1 MLIMDIIMGKSPK
14 TEPQLGKE
22 ELYKKEEFSIRVKEL
37 QEFTRLTAWRQK
49 EQPRK

>member
-14 TEPQLGKE
+14 TELQLGKE
-22 ELYKKEEFSIRVKEL
+22 ELYKKEFLIRVKEL

-49 EQPRK
+49 GQPGK